1 MVEGMNLDDEILRLI
16 SEREI
21 SDQAVLQELLEA
33 EGQAPSQSTLSRRL
47 KKLGVQ
53 KVGGRYQRASLTEPV
68 ATPERPRVSIVEAP
82 PNLLVVKTSPGYAPV
97 LALALDREP
106 EVPGLAGTVAG
117 DDTIFVAVTDPSRLR
132 EVRSVVERLMLRSA

>member
-1 MVEGMNLDDEILRLI
+1 MVMGMNLDEEILRLI
-16 SEREI
+16 SEQEI

-47 KKLGVQ
+47 KKLGIQ
-53 KVGGRYQRASLTEPV
+53 KVAGRYQRVVAEPV
-68 ATPERPRVSIVEAP
+68 VIPERARVSIIEAP
-82 PNLLVVKTSPGYAPV
+82 PNMLVVKTRPGYAPA

-132 EVRSVVERLMLRSA
+132 EVRTAVEQLMARGA

>member
-1 MVEGMNLDDEILRLI
+1 MNLDDEILRLI

-53 KVGGRYQRASLTEPV
+53 KVGGRYQRASMEPIVAATE
-68 ATPERPRVSIVEAP
+68 RQRVSIIEAP
-82 PNLLVVKTSPGYAPV
+82 PNLLVVKTGPGYAPA

-117 DDTIFVAVTDPSRLR
+117 DDTIFVAVTDPARLR

>member
-1 MVEGMNLDDEILRLI
+1 MVVGMNLDDEILRLI

-53 KVGGRYQRASLTEPV
+53 KVGGRYQRAATEPV
-68 ATPERPRVSIVEAP
+68 VATERQRVSIIEAP
-82 PNLLVVKTSPGYAPV
+82 PNMLVVKTGPGYAPA

-117 DDTIFVAVTDPSRLR
+117 DDTIFVAVTDPARLR